1 MGGWLGLA
9 LTSANR
15 RISADFLH
23 HFFLLFLLSF
33 HASLLA
39 QAIFL
44 IVKRR
49 KVCMS
54 PVMWRDL
61 QPLCRNF
68 TCGVPLLCKRQTC
81 YWILSFNF
89 VSLLNYLCETNPVYA
104 LHPSRINFENYRLI
118 CAWIV
123 KVAIFLQYL

>member
-23 HFFLLFLLSF
+23 HFFFLLFLLSF
-33 HASLLA
+33 YASLLA

-49 KVCMS
+49 KVCVCVCVS
-54 PVMWRDL
+54 LSSNVARRATTVQEFHLWSSSADTNVKL
-61 QPLCRNF
+61 VIGSFL
-68 TCGVPLLCKRQTC
+68 
-81 YWILSFNF
+81 WILFH
-89 VSLLNYLCETNPVYA
+89 C
-104 LHPSRINFENYRLI
+104 
-118 CAWIV
+118 
-123 KVAIFLQYL
+123 

>member
-54 PVMWRDL
+54 PVMRRVV

-68 TCGVPLLCKRQTC
+68 TCVLTPLRKRQTC
-81 YWILSFNF
+81 YWILSYNF
-89 VSLLNYLCETNPVYA
+89 ISLLNYLCETNPVYA
-104 LHPSRINFENYRLI
+104 LRPSRINFENYYLI
-118 CAWIV
+118 CA
-123 KVAIFLQYL
+123 

>member
-33 HASLLA
+33 HTSLLA

-44 IVKRR
+44 IVK
-49 KVCMS
+49 KAKGVC
-54 PVMWRDL
+54 L
-61 QPLCRNF
+61 Q
-68 TCGVPLLCKRQTC
+68 
-81 YWILSFNF
+81 
-89 VSLLNYLCETNPVYA
+89 
-104 LHPSRINFENYRLI
+104 
-118 CAWIV
+118 
-123 KVAIFLQYL
+123 